1 MTGTTTPIMAL
12 KGKPIASSI
21 NRQRQPKSP
30 TYDELVR
37 LVAINVNYD
46 SDGYPIEDES
56 NITSLIIMSGYR
68 KQGTGTLP

>member
-1 MTGTTTPIMAL
+1 MTGTTMPIMAL

-37 LVAINVNYD
+37 IVAVNVTYD
-46 SDGYPIEDES
+46 SDGYPIEDGS
-56 NITSLIIMSGYR
+56 NIAALILRPSYN
-68 KQGTGTLP
+68 KQGN

>member
-1 MTGTTTPIMAL
+1 MPRTMPIMAL

-21 NRQRQPKSP
+21 NRQPKSP